1 VAVRGT
7 ILGRPFYLALSA
19 AVFVALLS
27 SGACATHRAPEGERR
42 PVSHVVLF
50 WLNDPSDRQ
59 GWSRM
64 EEACLSFRSI
74 PGVESVAVGRALPSD
89 RPVVD
94 SSFDLGVVIT
104 FRNPEALGRYL
115 KNPIHQEALK
125 TLVKPLVKRMQV
137 YDIAATP

>member
-1 VAVRGT
+1 VKRTVP
-7 ILGRPFYLALSA
+7 GRPILMALAAAALAVLLSA
-19 AVFVALLS
+19 
-27 SGACATHRAPEGERR
+27 GACATHRAPEGERR

-50 WLNDPSDRQ
+50 WLNDPSDAQAIRK
-59 GWSRM
+59 M
-64 EEACLSFRSI
+64 EDACLSFRSI
-74 PGVESVAVGRALPSD
+74 AGVESVAVGRALPSD

-115 KNPIHQEALK
+115 KDPIHQEALRS
-125 TLVKPLVKRMQV
+125 LVKPLVKRMQV